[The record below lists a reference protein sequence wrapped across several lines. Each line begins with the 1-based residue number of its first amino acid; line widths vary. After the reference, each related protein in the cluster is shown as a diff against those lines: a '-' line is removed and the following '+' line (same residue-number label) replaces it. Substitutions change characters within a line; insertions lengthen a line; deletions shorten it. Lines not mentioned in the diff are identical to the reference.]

1 VIDNQPFDVDLQAP
15 WQRVII
21 NLMIEEGRAA
31 LRAGD
36 ASRARDAFE
45 RALEDRL
52 PRVSA
57 A

>member
-1 VIDNQPFDVDLQAP
+1 M
-15 WQRVII
+15 

-52 PRVSA
+52 RPGQRGGTSPAEFSA
-57 A
+57 QKMLS